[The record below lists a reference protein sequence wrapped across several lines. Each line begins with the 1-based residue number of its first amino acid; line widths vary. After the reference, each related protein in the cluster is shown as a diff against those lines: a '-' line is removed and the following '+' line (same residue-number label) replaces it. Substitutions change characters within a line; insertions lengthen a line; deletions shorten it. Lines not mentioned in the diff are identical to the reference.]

1 MLKGKKILL
10 GVSGGIAAYKAAS
23 LASLLVR
30 RGCDVETVMTE
41 NAERIIGAAVF
52 EALTRHRVY
61 DSVFDHS
68 DPSKIPH
75 IALAEGADALVI
87 APATADIIAKA
98 ACGLADDMLSTVI
111 LPCTCPKIVVPA
123 MNTRMYDNAATQEN
137 LQTLRRRR
145 WIVME
150 PAEGHLACG
159 ETGRGKMPEPEDIAD
174 FIDMTIGHEKDMSG
188 QRVLVTAGPTCE
200 AIDPVRYITNH
211 STGRMG
217 YAVAK
222 AAAMRGAK
230 VTLVSG
236 PTELKTPPL
245 TERVDVRSAR
255 EMFDAVTSRFA
266 DSSIVVMSAAVADYR
281 PATVAENKIKKSDGA
296 LTLQLARTQDILKY
310 LGEHRTGQIICGFS
324 METEKL
330 IENSRAKLAKKHV
343 QMIAANSLKVPGAG
357 FGTDTNVLT
366 LITADST
373 VELPLMSK
381 EEAAHRLL
389 DEIMKMKPSTPRP

>member
-30 RGCDVETVMTE
+30 QGCQVSTVMTE
-41 NAERIIGAAVF
+41 NARRIIGAAVF
-52 EALTRHRVY
+52 EALTHRRVY
-61 DSVFDHS
+61 DSAFDRF
-68 DPSKIPH
+68 DPACIPH
-75 IALAEGADALVI
+75 IALAEEADALVI

-137 LQTLRRRR
+137 LQTLRRRG
-145 WIVME
+145 WTVMD

-159 ETGRGKMPEPEDIAD
+159 ETGRGKMPEPEDIAE
-174 FIDMTIGHEKDMSG
+174 FIDVTIGHEKDLQG
-188 QRVLVTAGPTCE
+188 QKVLVTAGPTCE
-200 AIDPVRYITNH
+200 ALDPVRYITNH

-222 AAAMRGAK
+222 AAAMRGAE

-236 PTELKTPPL
+236 PTVLKTPPL
-245 TERVDVRSAR
+245 TARVDVTSAR
-255 EMFDAVTSRFA
+255 EMFDAVTSRFDA
-266 DSSIVVMSAAVADYR
+266 SSIVIMSAAVADYR
-281 PATVAENKIKKSDGA
+281 PASVAENKIKKSDGT
-296 LTLQLARTQDILKY
+296 LELQLVRTPDILKY
-310 LGEHRTGQIICGFS
+310 LGEHRTHQTICGFS
-324 METEKL
+324 METEHL

-343 QMIAANSLKVPGAG
+343 QIMAANSLKVPGAG

-366 LITADST
+366 LITARST

-381 EEAAHRLL
+381 EEAAHCLL
-389 DEIMKMKPSTPRP
+389 DEILKIRQSAPQD